1 MALNKRSIGTCFL
14 ISYWL
19 NVNIIARAPTVILGP
34 ITFLKT
40 KAQYNRKTWLC
51 KPEAD
56 QMEYQRSSGFR
67 HFLDTR
73 EDYILIR
80 SIYSLFLILLIKW
93 NSSWTFVKS
102 KMLKKCRHKGG
113 KKILKQSKQRKHIE
127 AHCT

>member
-1 MALNKRSIGTCFL
+1 MYNFWRMALNKRSIGTCFL

-40 KAQYNRKTWLC
+40 KAQYNRTTWLC

-56 QMEYQRSSGFR
+56 QMEYQRSSGFL

-73 EDYILIR
+73 DLH
-80 SIYSLFLILLIKW
+80 SDKKHLFLI
-93 NSSWTFVKS
+93 SDTAD
-102 KMLKKCRHKGG
+102 KM
-113 KKILKQSKQRKHIE
+113 KQFLNICEK
-127 AHCT
+127 